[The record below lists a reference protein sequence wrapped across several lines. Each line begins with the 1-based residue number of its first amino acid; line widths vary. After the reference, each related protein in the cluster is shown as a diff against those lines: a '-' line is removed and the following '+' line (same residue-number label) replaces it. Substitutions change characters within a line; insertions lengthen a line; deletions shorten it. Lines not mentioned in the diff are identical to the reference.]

1 MMSIPR
7 SQWVRAVT
15 AHPET
20 TVIELANRLKKGWEI
35 THEALPEPGLSLLQ
49 MQDGVFKQSYY
60 LGEIPLS
67 TAWVKL
73 TANGESWQ
81 GAASV
86 MNDTPGLAVALAIC
100 DAILANQLPGWEQVL
115 QAVKQGI
122 VKRQEEEALRG
133 AMLAKTRVNLSL
145 LTPEIDD

>member
-1 MMSIPR
+1 MIDIPR
-7 SQWVRAVT
+7 SQWIKALT

-20 TVIELANRLKKGWEI
+20 ILIELANSLGNNWEI
-35 THEALPEPGLSLLQ
+35 THEALPETGLSLLQ
-49 MQDGVFKQSYY
+49 MQDGVFEEPYY

-73 TANGESWQ
+73 TANGKSWQ

-100 DAILANQLPGWEQVL
+100 DAILANQLPGWQQVSKF
-115 QAVKQGI
+115 VKQGI
-122 VKRQEEEALRG
+122 VKKQEEERLRG

-145 LTPEIDD
+145 LTPEVDD

>member
-1 MMSIPR
+1 MIDIPR
-7 SQWVRAVT
+7 SEWVRALT

-20 TVIELANRLKKGWEI
+20 MIIELANRLKKGWEM
-35 THEALPEPGLSLLQ
+35 THEALPETGLSLLQ
-49 MQDGVFKQSYY
+49 MQDGVFEEPYY

-86 MNDTPGLAVALAIC
+86 MSDTPGLAVALAIC
-100 DAILANQLPGWEQVL
+100 DAILANQLPGWQQVL
-115 QAVKQGI
+115 QVLEQGI
-122 VKRQEEEALRG
+122 VKKQEEETLRG

-145 LTPEIDD
+145 LTPEVDD

>member
-1 MMSIPR
+1 MIDIPR
-7 SQWVRAVT
+7 SQWVRALT
-15 AHPET
+15 AHSET
-20 TVIELANRLKKGWEI
+20 MVIELANHLKKGWKI
-35 THEALPEPGLSLLQ
+35 THEALPENGLSLLQ
-49 MQDGVFKQSYY
+49 MQDGVFEEPYY

-86 MNDTPGLAVALAIC
+86 INDTPGLAVALAIC

-115 QAVKQGI
+115 QAVEQGM
-122 VKRQEEEALRG
+122 VEKQEEEALRG

-145 LTPEIDD
+145 LTPEVDD

>member
-1 MMSIPR
+1 MIEIPR
-7 SQWVRAVT
+7 NQWVRALT
-15 AHPET
+15 AHSET
-20 TVIELANRLKKGWEI
+20 IVIELANRLRKDWEV
-35 THEALPEPGLSLLQ
+35 THEALPETGLSLLK
-49 MQDGVFKQSYY
+49 MQDGVFEEPYY

-73 TANGESWQ
+73 TAKGETWE

-100 DAILANQLPGWEQVL
+100 DAILANQLPGWQQILPFVEQGAL
-115 QAVKQGI
+115 K
-122 VKRQEEEALRG
+122 KQEEEAFRG

-145 LTPEIDD
+145 LTPEVDD